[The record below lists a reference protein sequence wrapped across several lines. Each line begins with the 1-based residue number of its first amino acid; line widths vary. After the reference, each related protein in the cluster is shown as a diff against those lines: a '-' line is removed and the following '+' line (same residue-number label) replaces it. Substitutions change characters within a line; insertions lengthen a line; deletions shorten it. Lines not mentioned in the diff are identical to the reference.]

1 MPLLGIDWVM
11 PAQDS
16 AQNQWN
22 RSARIN
28 NKPVAERM
36 FNITTVLL
44 DTFMVCTFGFKDL
57 FKSSPAFLNC
67 ERREYATCKFMRK
80 CQHINL
86 PAEGAI
92 SLLLVLTLQG
102 LPYIRRCLIFRQV
115 NDDEPI

>member
-11 PAQDS
+11 PAQGT

-28 NKPVAERM
+28 NKPVAERR

-57 FKSSPAFLNC
+57 FKSSSASSKC
-67 ERREYATCKFMRK
+67 ERRGEATCKFVRK
-80 CQHINL
+80 CQPINL
-86 PAEGAI
+86 AAEGAI
-92 SLLLVLTLQG
+92 SFALVLTLRR
-102 LPYIRRCLIFRQV
+102 LP
-115 NDDEPI
+115 

>member
-1 MPLLGIDWVM
+1 LGYASVG
-11 PAQDS
+11 A

-57 FKSSPAFLNC
+57 FKSSPAFRNASAGNMQPANSC
-67 ERREYATCKFMRK
+67 ESASTSI
-80 CQHINL
+80 CQQRVQSPFVSVNIARLAVN
-86 PAEGAI
+86 PALSDFG
-92 SLLLVLTLQG
+92 
-102 LPYIRRCLIFRQV
+102 R
-115 NDDEPI
+115 